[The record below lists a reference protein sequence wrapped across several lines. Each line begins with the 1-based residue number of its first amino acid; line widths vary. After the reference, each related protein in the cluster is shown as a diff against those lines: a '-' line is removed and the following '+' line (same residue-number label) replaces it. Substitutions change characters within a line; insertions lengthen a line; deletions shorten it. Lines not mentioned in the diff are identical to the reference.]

1 MICKTELKV
10 IPKSGPLFLHVW
22 LTLWHGC
29 LKFLKIQ
36 EPSQNSKHQ
45 NSDTNKLHTKASQI
59 LGATVQNLV
68 AFSIWCPVFVLPSLM
83 K

>member
-10 IPKSGPLFLHVW
+10 VLKIRAVI
-22 LTLWHGC
+22 LTCVTYLMNGC

-36 EPSQNSKHQ
+36 EPSQNSEHQ

-68 AFSIWCPVFVLPSLM
+68 AIAIWCPVFVLPSLM